1 MILPR
6 LSPSGPGFIDLYN
19 KYKDTGVEII
29 GIAFDE
35 NGSEVVPGVVKK
47 MGINNP
53 VYLGGSD
60 IAEARGLRAY
70 PTTIVYNKDGKMVN
84 RHVGY
89 MSEKEFDDEIAM
101 LLKK

>member
-1 MILPR
+1 MRMILPR

-47 MGINNP
+47 N
-53 VYLGGSD
+53 
-60 IAEARGLRAY
+60 
-70 PTTIVYNKDGKMVN
+70 
-84 RHVGY
+84 GY
-89 MSEKEFDDEIAM
+89 
-101 LLKK
+101 

>member
-47 MGINNP
+47 WVLTTLFI
-53 VYLGGSD
+53 LGGA
-60 IAEARGLRAY
+60 ILLRHAVCVRTRL
-70 PTTIVYNKDGKMVN
+70 P
-84 RHVGY
+84 
-89 MSEKEFDDEIAM
+89 
-101 LLKK
+101 